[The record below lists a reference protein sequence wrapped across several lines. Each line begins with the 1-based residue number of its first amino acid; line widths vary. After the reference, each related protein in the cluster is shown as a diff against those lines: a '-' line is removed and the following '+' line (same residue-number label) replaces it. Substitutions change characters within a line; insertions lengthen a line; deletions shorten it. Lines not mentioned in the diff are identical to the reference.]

1 MPRPKK
7 NLVNLKSQIPT
18 APVLSQPQS
27 AASATRPVV
36 AVKNNVL
43 FFIEQSKASI
53 NRSCVEQVEEELKNY
68 TDGNLFLIIH
78 TYGGDVYSAVRI
90 IRVLQDRFKK
100 INVIIPDFAFS
111 SGTIM
116 SLGSDEI
123 YMDRDAMLGPLDLP
137 MEHPADGSQISS
149 LDITNTLSN
158 LSSICTSIATTIY
171 AKLREDNSN
180 FKLGKTEASKISF
193 DTATK
198 IISPIVSKI
207 DPYYLQRGYR
217 ETRIALY
224 YSIDLLTVRMM
235 KDNFYQA
242 LDTSSALVNNYPSH
256 GYGIFRDEAKNTLKL
271 NVSNLEN
278 LKEWK
283 LFEPTFNKVKDKT
296 RYIKYLQI

>member
-100 INVIIPDFAFS
+100 IKGLAEQRYCC
-111 SGTIM
+111 GT
-116 SLGSDEI
+116 
-123 YMDRDAMLGPLDLP
+123 RPP
-137 MEHPADGSQISS
+137 
-149 LDITNTLSN
+149 
-158 LSSICTSIATTIY
+158 
-171 AKLREDNSN
+171 
-180 FKLGKTEASKISF
+180 
-193 DTATK
+193 
-198 IISPIVSKI
+198 
-207 DPYYLQRGYR
+207 
-217 ETRIALY
+217 
-224 YSIDLLTVRMM
+224 
-235 KDNFYQA
+235 
-242 LDTSSALVNNYPSH
+242 NNQ
-256 GYGIFRDEAKNTLKL
+256 GG
-271 NVSNLEN
+271 
-278 LKEWK
+278 
-283 LFEPTFNKVKDKT
+283 
-296 RYIKYLQI
+296 